1 MGSVGCLL
9 HHGSNRFRGAA
20 CIGVCGVCMCTCV
33 RAHSRG
39 RRPGISDPTVLQ
51 NPPGNS
57 VSGVWVPWL
66 LPPQTYRRGS
76 RNRWKVPARLSGWCP
91 KVSGGDGGAASA
103 ALGALP

>member
-51 NPPGNS
+51 NPPRELCLGCLGS
-57 VSGVWVPWL
+57 LAAAPADIQTWKQEQVESSSQALRVVPKGLW
-66 LPPQTYRRGS
+66 
-76 RNRWKVPARLSGWCP
+76 W
-91 KVSGGDGGAASA
+91 
-103 ALGALP
+103 